1 MPIAN
6 DGTIQSYTG
15 TKLVR
20 EFWLELGAHMIRE
33 NRLFFIRFGL
43 SERTFLAYRINFTQA
58 AIYIDCVDISD
69 PTATHCLFVFEH
81 CQTAVRTGFKD
92 SSGRDLV
99 IINMAE

>member
-6 DGTIQSYTG
+6 DGTVQSYMGTG
-15 TKLVR
+15 FVR
-20 EFWLELGAHMIRE
+20 EFWLELSARMIKE

-43 SERTFLAYRINFTQA
+43 SERTFIAYRINSTRA
-58 AIYIDCVDISD
+58 AAYIDCVDISD
-69 PTATHCLFVFEH
+69 PTATHCLFIFEH

-99 IINMAE
+99 IINTAE